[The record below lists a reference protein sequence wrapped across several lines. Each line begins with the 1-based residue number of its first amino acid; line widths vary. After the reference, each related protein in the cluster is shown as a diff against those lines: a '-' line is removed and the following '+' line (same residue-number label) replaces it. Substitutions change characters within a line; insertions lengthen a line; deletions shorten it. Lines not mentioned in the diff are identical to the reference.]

1 MVDSIFSLLEHN
13 VMRYTA
19 EGVVPERVGNRH
31 PISAP
36 FDVYESKDG
45 YVVIATANDSL
56 FHRLCKLME
65 HESLMEDERFIT
77 DVKRG
82 ENETALKEI
91 IEAWL
96 QSYTADEA
104 VELINSVGVPS
115 STILNIAEISES
127 EHIKIREMLV
137 EIEHPVAGKTRIPGN
152 PVKFSKTPAKIDRHS
167 PLLGEHNTLKTKV
180 VKSEGAK

>member
-82 ENETALKEI
+82 ENQTALKEI

-96 QSYTADEA
+96 ESYTADDA

-152 PVKFSKTPAKIDRHS
+152 PVKFSK
-167 PLLGEHNTLKTKV
+167 
-180 VKSEGAK
+180 

>member
-65 HESLMEDERFIT
+65 QESLMEDERFIT
-77 DVKRG
+77 EDRKSTRLNSSHVSISY
-82 ENETALKEI
+82 AVLCLKKKKE
-91 IEAWL
+91 
-96 QSYTADEA
+96 Q
-104 VELINSVGVPS
+104 
-115 STILNIAEISES
+115 
-127 EHIKIREMLV
+127 IKMR
-137 EIEHPVAGKTRIPGN
+137 
-152 PVKFSKTPAKIDRHS
+152 
-167 PLLGEHNTLKTKV
+167 
-180 VKSEGAK
+180 